1 MKAISNETV
10 LQYKDY
16 FETEKED
23 MDLEVLSINKHKI
36 GTAFENWVLEK
47 QDKSG
52 FLTLPLPKWNHEL
65 GFWSNTLQLLQEV
78 QKVQQ
83 KTLEI

>member
-1 MKAISNETV
+1 
-10 LQYKDY
+10 
-16 FETEKED
+16 

-83 KTLEI
+83 KTLEIQEKVASEVLTTSAIKKRD

>member
-1 MKAISNETV
+1 LKAISNETV

-36 GTAFENWVLEK
+36 GTAFENWVL
-47 QDKSG
+47 
-52 FLTLPLPKWNHEL
+52 
-65 GFWSNTLQLLQEV
+65 
-78 QKVQQ
+78 
-83 KTLEI
+83 